1 MTVRK
6 LTRMKQIACTL
17 LALWPTLGMGAP
29 TSVPWLPLDCHAA
42 KTVGLHDY
50 VEGES
55 KPVEMYEPSIFF
67 ASRFTL
73 RENRTFATF
82 LDQENVALYVTMTDQ
97 QSGDVSEFQCDTV
110 RGTGDTFGYSCRNSP
125 PSDILMLNPE
135 SMRFTRG
142 AVGGWT
148 FYSAGDGH
156 NGTSLFVEYGL
167 CQQVEDV
174 TTNNQEF

>member
-1 MTVRK
+1 
-6 LTRMKQIACTL
+6 
-17 LALWPTLGMGAP
+17 MGAP
-29 TSVPWLPLDCHAA
+29 TSVPWLPLVCQAE

-50 VEGES
+50 LEAES
-55 KPVEMYEPSIFF
+55 KPVEVYEPSIFF

-82 LDQENVALYVTMTDQ
+82 LEQENVALYVTMTDA
-97 QSGDVSEFQCDTV
+97 QSGEVSEFQCDTV
-110 RGTGDTFGYSCRNSP
+110 RGTGDTYGYSCHNAP
-125 PSDILMLNPE
+125 PSDILMFNPE

-148 FYSAGDGH
+148 FYSAGNDH

-167 CQQVEDV
+167 CRRLDDV
-174 TTNNQEF
+174 TTNDGEF

>member
-1 MTVRK
+1 
-6 LTRMKQIACTL
+6 MKPVVCTFLVL
-17 LALWPTLGMGAP
+17 LSPLGISAP
-29 TSVPWLPLDCHAA
+29 TSVSWLPLICHAE

-50 VEGES
+50 VEAES
-55 KPVEMYEPSIFF
+55 KPVEAYEPSIFF
-67 ASRFTL
+67 ASSFTL

-82 LDQENVALYVTMTDQ
+82 LEQEDVAVYVTMTDE

-135 SMRFTRG
+135 KMRFTRG

-148 FYSAGDGH
+148 FYSTGEDH

-167 CQQVEDV
+167 CQRTDDGP
-174 TTNNQEF
+174 TNVREF